1 MRNCLQ
7 KCSEFVVRGVDQLVE
22 CLPKIHEVL
31 GLDPR
36 MSHTFDVVAHACNP
50 STREV
55 EAEDQKFKI
64 IISYIKKKSLGIA
77 WHGEAYL

>member
-31 GLDPR
+31 GIDPR
-36 MSHTFDVVAHACNP
+36 MSHKFDVVAHAYNP

-55 EAEDQKFKI
+55 EAEI
-64 IISYIKKKSLGIA
+64 RSSRSLSATSKKV
-77 WHGEAYL
+77 